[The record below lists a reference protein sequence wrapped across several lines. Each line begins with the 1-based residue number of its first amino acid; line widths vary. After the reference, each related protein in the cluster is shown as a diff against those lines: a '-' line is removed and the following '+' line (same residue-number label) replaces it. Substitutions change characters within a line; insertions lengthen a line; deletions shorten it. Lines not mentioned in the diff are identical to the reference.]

1 MPSPVDPSVVA
12 VLATD
17 TQSPASVP
25 KDPTPSAAAA
35 AAVSAPEFKAESS
48 KLDPDPSAPAKAT
61 TADFKAEPLFPR
73 TARHRRQRER
83 KGVIITDIVVD
94 DYRALLSMRGGRDY
108 ELSHD
113 LFLAHVVQQYKQ
125 RRPAATLSDVIPLM
139 QQSPASAFLLNRPFN
154 VDRTTVAFHAASV
167 EQAVDRLAL
176 HRARVARMATLRS
189 SAAAAVDC

>member
-1 MPSPVDPSVVA
+1 V
-12 VLATD
+12 
-17 TQSPASVP
+17 
-25 KDPTPSAAAA
+25 
-35 AAVSAPEFKAESS
+35 ES
-48 KLDPDPSAPAKAT
+48 
-61 TADFKAEPLFPR
+61 EPRALKE
-73 TARHRRQRER
+73 H
-83 KGVIITDIVVD
+83 KGVVIADNVVD
-94 DYRALLSMRGGRDY
+94 DYRALIALRGGRDY

-113 LFLAHVVQQYKQ
+113 LFQAQVVQQFKL

-139 QQSPASAFLLNRPFN
+139 QQSPASVFLLNRPFN